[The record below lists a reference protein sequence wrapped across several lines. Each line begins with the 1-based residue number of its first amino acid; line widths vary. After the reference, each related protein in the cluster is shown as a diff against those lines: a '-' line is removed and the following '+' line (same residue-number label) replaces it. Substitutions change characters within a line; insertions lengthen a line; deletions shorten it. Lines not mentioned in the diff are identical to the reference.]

1 MSLAND
7 YAKTLQGRVGTP
19 PFMTY
24 DLLKGTDV
32 LHLYRHKVE
41 SLFCIMVILIA
52 HYKIEASV
60 NRKQSV
66 GAGTGRE
73 AKPPNKKWFC
83 EQVRRSLQLQ
93 TSLPDSRHQGI
104 LICLHRSKAFAIGWG
119 VFTYPF
125 RKASFPS
132 RRIRD
137 GWLSRSYWASL
148 DGGGSAVAKFDDDTL
163 GGRVCYSR
171 EA

>member
-66 GAGTGRE
+66 GTGARRE
-73 AKPPNKKWFC
+73 EKRNRRTRSGSVNKYG
-83 EQVRRSLQLQ
+83 
-93 TSLPDSRHQGI
+93 D
-104 LICLHRSKAFAIGWG
+104 
-119 VFTYPF
+119 
-125 RKASFPS
+125 
-132 RRIRD
+132 
-137 GWLSRSYWASL
+137 LSNF
-148 DGGGSAVAKFDDDTL
+148 K
-163 GGRVCYSR
+163 
-171 EA
+171 